1 MIFEQL
7 NIEKKY
13 PRRMNTHQY
22 YLNKIK
28 NHVKISMIRIL
39 SISISSPNVKFYY
52 IYKIFTDGVYIYFVI
67 FCRNIF

>member
-1 MIFEQL
+1 
-7 NIEKKY
+7 
-13 PRRMNTHQY
+13 MNTHQY

-52 IYKIFTDGVYIYFVI
+52 IRPITQTKFLRRGIYTS
-67 FCRNIF
+67 

>member
-52 IYKIFTDGVYIYFVI
+52 IKFLRRGIYTS
-67 FCRNIF
+67 